1 MPGPRFL
8 WVSPKCSLQSILEE
22 IYQIYIQILSASHMK
37 SNPLPV
43 SPIKPSSKSS
53 NVGFCLNLHLFSRS
67 FPLSPPVTAVA
78 NVRPVGSG
86 LAHPW
91 HHCGA
96 AMVAANIGG
105 FGADQSYGEFIY
117 GYIYNIYIYVW
128 LYYTKAELNL
138 LYLARTKQCVSTIID
153 HDCCLHWSIIS
164 LDRRILCEEVFR
176 YLWMG

>member
-117 GYIYNIYIYVW
+117 GYIYNIYVYGYIIP
-128 LYYTKAELNL
+128 KLNL
-138 LYLARTKQCVSTIID
+138 TCFILLGQSNVSRRS
-153 HDCCLHWSIIS
+153 SIMIVASIGPSS
-164 LDRRILCEEVFR
+164 LLTEENP
-176 YLWMG
+176 M